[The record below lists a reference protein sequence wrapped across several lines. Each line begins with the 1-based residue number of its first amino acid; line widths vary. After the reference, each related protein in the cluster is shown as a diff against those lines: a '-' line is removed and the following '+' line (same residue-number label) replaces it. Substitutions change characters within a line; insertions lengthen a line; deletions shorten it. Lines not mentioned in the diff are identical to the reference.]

1 MMRHTKAD
9 ALLEALPYF
18 QQFRGRTVVIKY
30 GGAAMEN
37 PELVESVMRDIV
49 FLEAVGINPVVVHGG
64 GKAITAAM
72 RQENLTARFVDG
84 FRYTDEASI
93 RIIDRVLTEVISPA
107 LAAKVRELGGKAKIL
122 SGKEVLVAEKA
133 PPREDATGA
142 KLDLGFVGNIVSI
155 DAAKVQKLIKA
166 EIVPII
172 SPLGRGRDGQVHAS
186 LMYPAP
192 SRDRALGVADDR
204 AIAEDGRAGGDV
216 DQSDLVRLGDVFE
229 QREAGVEARA
239 RGQAALVDEDRHR
252 VARVDLHIQGTQLR
266 FGRHAVVPRIFLR
279 GGAYGS
285 SILPSTRRSR
295 CSGFASCNGSGSRS
309 AGKSW

>member
-172 SPLGRGRDGQVHAS
+172 SPLGLGRDGQVYNINADIAAAKIAQALKAHKIIYLSDVNGVRRDPKDETSLISTLTPVQIQQLKHDGVIAS
-186 LMYPAP
+186 GMIPKVD
-192 SRDRALGVADDR
+192 SALEALAGGVAKVHFLDGKQAHSLLLELFTD
-204 AIAEDGRAGGDV
+204 AGIGTEIA
-216 DQSDLVRLGDVFE
+216 
-229 QREAGVEARA
+229 
-239 RGQAALVDEDRHR
+239 
-252 VARVDLHIQGTQLR
+252 
-266 FGRHAVVPRIFLR
+266 
-279 GGAYGS
+279 
-285 SILPSTRRSR
+285 
-295 CSGFASCNGSGSRS
+295 AS
-309 AGKSW
+309 K